1 MRGGGVQPV
10 ARGRGGGGDGLLP
23 GRAVRPRRWLDRFL
37 ASSLQVRSGAE
48 KNRGGGGGDGQR
60 PHHHQKKTAS
70 HNHVIIT
77 VFLMDAQAVI
87 NKYHIKYKIS
97 RIYRP
102 YNLSKKKPEDDNH
115 HIAGS

>member
-10 ARGRGGGGDGLLP
+10 ARGGGGGGDGLLP
-23 GRAVRPRRWLDRFL
+23 RRAVRPRRWLDRFL

-48 KNRGGGGGDGQR
+48 KNRGGEGEGQG

-102 YNLSKKKPEDDNH
+102 YNLWKKPEDDNH